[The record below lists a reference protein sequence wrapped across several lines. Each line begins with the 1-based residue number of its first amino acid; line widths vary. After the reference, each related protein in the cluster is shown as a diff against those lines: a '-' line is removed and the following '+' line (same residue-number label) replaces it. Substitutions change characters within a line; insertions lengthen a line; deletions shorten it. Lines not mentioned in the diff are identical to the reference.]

1 MKAVLNRFVLLL
13 LTVLSTIALSCS
25 RDVNTIYCLDP
36 EEPVPSTAPLVT
48 VIYNADALG
57 DRSYNDIIYRGVE
70 HVARENGLRTAQLSP
85 QDYEEGLS
93 YLKTMFDRVSAN
105 VMDSVRQLYIIC
117 AAGYDDYIRANNHLF
132 ENNPYADLLYLET
145 SDSLVGKGSTLHLP
159 YYGAMYEMG
168 ALLPVLDREL
178 LFIAANPVDVTVSK
192 SVEGFASGFNR
203 DYYDVD
209 YNRYY
214 KTVWN
219 NYDTVIDVADK
230 NLRIMYLGSES
241 GDGFNVPDSTL
252 LRITGYMMG
261 GMDSPTAIPVCGG
274 SGYQLCYLIDIL
286 NAGRYAGIDHDV
298 LSPNSPISCVKHIDR
313 ALELCIRQ
321 WLSPQGL
328 PKHQS
333 LGLADGYTEVI
344 RHFYNDRDREIADF
358 FITDSIMNVIR
369 QDAIK
374 QEKEHGY

>member
-1 MKAVLNRFVLLL
+1 
-13 LTVLSTIALSCS
+13 
-25 RDVNTIYCLDP
+25 
-36 EEPVPSTAPLVT
+36 
-48 VIYNADALG
+48 
-57 DRSYNDIIYRGVE
+57 
-70 HVARENGLRTAQLSP
+70 
-85 QDYEEGLS
+85 
-93 YLKTMFDRVSAN
+93 
-105 VMDSVRQLYIIC
+105 
-117 AAGYDDYIRANNHLF
+117 
-132 ENNPYADLLYLET
+132 
-145 SDSLVGKGSTLHLP
+145 
-159 YYGAMYEMG
+159 
-168 ALLPVLDREL
+168 
-178 LFIAANPVDVTVSK
+178 
-192 SVEGFASGFNR
+192 
-203 DYYDVD
+203 
-209 YNRYY
+209 
-214 KTVWN
+214 
-219 NYDTVIDVADK
+219 
-230 NLRIMYLGSES
+230 MYLGSES

-344 RHFYNDRDREIADF
+344 RHFYTDRDREIADF

>member
-1 MKAVLNRFVLLL
+1 MIAVLKRYSLLIMVLYA
-13 LTVLSTIALSCS
+13 VMLSCS
-25 RDVNTIYCLDP
+25 RDVNTIYCHDP
-36 EEPVPSTAPLVT
+36 EEPLPSTAPLVT

-192 SVEGFASGFNR
+192 SVEGFASGFNC

-214 KTVWN
+214 QTVWN
-219 NYDTVIDVADK
+219 DYDTVIDVADK

>member
-1 MKAVLNRFVLLL
+1 MI
-13 LTVLSTIALSCS
+13 TVLKRYSLLIMVLYAVMLSCS
-25 RDVNTIYCLDP
+25 RDVNTIYCHDP
-36 EEPVPSTAPLVT
+36 EEPLPSTAPLVT

-192 SVEGFASGFNR
+192 SVEGFASGFNC

-214 KTVWN
+214 QTVWN
-219 NYDTVIDVADK
+219 DYDTVIDVADK

-344 RHFYNDRDREIADF
+344 RHFYNDRDREIVDF

>member
-25 RDVNTIYCLDP
+25 RDGNTIYCLDP

-145 SDSLVGKGSTLHLP
+145 SDSLVGKGSTLHLT

-214 KTVWN
+214 QTVWN
-219 NYDTVIDVADK
+219 DYDTVIDVADK

>member
-1 MKAVLNRFVLLL
+1 MI
-13 LTVLSTIALSCS
+13 TVLKRYSLLIMVLYAVMLSCS
-25 RDVNTIYCLDP
+25 RDVNTIYCHDP
-36 EEPVPSTAPLVT
+36 EEPLPSTAPLVT

-192 SVEGFASGFNR
+192 SVEGFASGFNC

-214 KTVWN
+214 QTVWN
-219 NYDTVIDVADK
+219 DYDTVIDVADK